1 MKTLVRITILISIYL
16 TLLFTTS
23 SCIFDGVVG
32 IKGNRNVVSEDRT
45 IRSDFEIINVQQ
57 GINLTITQGKPTSI
71 SVEADENVIDL
82 LITEVKNNELNI
94 YFEKSVYQAK
104 ARNVYLTTENISKI
118 KASSGASVKSENTI
132 QAETLELDSSS
143 GSTMKIR
150 ANANEITS
158 ESSSGSS
165 ITIVG
170 KSNSFTANS
179 SSGSSINAKD
189 LKTVNA
195 NTKASSG
202 ANIDVNVTG
211 KLTAKASSGAD
222 IDYEGSPETINKE
235 TNSGGSVSGN

>member
-16 TLLFTTS
+16 ALLFSTT

-32 IKGNRNVVSEDRT
+32 IKGNRNVVSEERS

-57 GINLTITQGKPTSI
+57 GINLYITQGKPTNI

-94 YFEKSVYQAK
+94 YFEKNVNQAK
-104 ARNVYLTTENISKI
+104 ARNVYLTTESFSKI

-150 ANANEITS
+150 TNANDIKS

-165 ITIVG
+165 ITIIG
-170 KSNSFTANS
+170 KSNSLTANS
-179 SSGSSINAKD
+179 SSGSSINAKE

-195 NTKASSG
+195 
-202 ANIDVNVTG
+202 
-211 KLTAKASSGAD
+211 L
-222 IDYEGSPETINKE
+222 
-235 TNSGGSVSGN
+235 